1 MTRSFRAFVFLFLA
15 IVLPAQPLAAAAP
28 DVAAELAAALRESA
42 GLPGLSVAVG
52 VGDRVVWSAGFG
64 VANLETPSAVTAET
78 RFRCASVSKVVTVAA
93 LVRLANRGV
102 VDLDAPIQTYLP
114 DYPATSK
121 PLTLRQLAGHLG
133 GVRHYLP
140 KDFQLPPKH
149 YARLAEALPI
159 FVGDPAVAPPGER
172 YNYSTFGYTV
182 IGAALEAATGKSFL
196 TLLDEEV
203 FRPLGL
209 RHSGGDLRPDILPG
223 RAAIYDRSRE
233 TGRVQLAAVDELSY
247 KWPGGGLLSTPEDLV
262 RFGFAHLGGDYLP
275 AAVRAGLFVTQKTA
289 AGEDT
294 GVGLGWR
301 VGKDWRGRR
310 IYHHSGAQAGA
321 RSTLVLYPDDGV
333 VVAIMTNLGNS
344 LPAVESSAQLLA
356 EPFLAE
362 AKEARGPVGVTSYRG
377 TFGGKSVAGV
387 LVLEATTSGQRGV
400 LSVPEQVAST
410 LRSQGL
416 AVGAT
421 WPLVTAFG
429 DGPGL
434 AFAVATP
441 FGLLPLRLERGAD
454 GYRGTLALGGETLE
468 FVLKES

>member
-1 MTRSFRAFVFLFLA
+1 MTRSFRAYALLLFSL
-15 IVLPAQPLAAAAP
+15 LAQPLAAAAP

-64 VANLETPSAVTAET
+64 VANLETPAPVTAET

-93 LVRLANRGV
+93 LVRLAHRGV

-121 PLTLRQLAGHLG
+121 PLTLRLLAGHLG

-172 YNYSTFGYTV
+172 YNYSTFGYTL
-182 IGAALEAATGKSFL
+182 IGAALEAATGRGFL
-196 TLLDEEV
+196 ALLDEEV
-203 FRPLGL
+203 FRPLDL

-223 RAAIYDRSRE
+223 RAAIYDRSRQ
-233 TGRVQLAAVDELSY
+233 TGRVVLAAADELSY

-275 AAVRAGLFVTQKTA
+275 AAARAGLFVTQKTA

-301 VGKDWRGRR
+301 VGQDWRGRR

-356 EPFLAE
+356 EPFLAG
-362 AKEARGPVGVTSYRG
+362 ASEARGPGGVTSYRG
-377 TFGGKSVAGV
+377 TFRGKPIEGV
-387 LVLEATTSGQRGV
+387 LVLETTASGQRGA
-400 LSVPEQVAST
+400 LSVPEGVAAS
-410 LRSQGL
+410 LGSQGL
-416 AVGAT
+416 GGSAT

-429 DGPGL
+429 DGTGL

-441 FGLLPLRLERGAD
+441 FGLLPLRLERGPD
-454 GYRGTLALGGETLE
+454 GYKARMALGGESLE
-468 FVLKES
+468 LVLEES